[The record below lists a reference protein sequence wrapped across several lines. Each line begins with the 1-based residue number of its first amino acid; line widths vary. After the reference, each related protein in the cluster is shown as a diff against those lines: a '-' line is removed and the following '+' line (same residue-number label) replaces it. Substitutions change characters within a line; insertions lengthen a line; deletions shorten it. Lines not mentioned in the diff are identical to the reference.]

1 MKGFINEFT
10 ESSDILKAQITELES
25 QIKDKDKTIE
35 DLKDDLALK
44 DKALNEHEDML
55 TSLGKQLS
63 KEKIEN
69 MKKDKTILELGKHE
83 AKVSMELMKMKN
95 EVNSINQSLDMKGGE

>member
-1 MKGFINEFT
+1 MKGFIKEFT
-10 ESSDILKAQITELES
+10 ERTDSMNAQITELES
-25 QIKDKDKTIE
+25 QFKEKDKTIKE
-35 DLKDDLALK
+35 LKEELSLK
-44 DKALNEHEDML
+44 DKTLAEHEDML

-83 AKVSMELMKMKN
+83 AKVSMKLMKMKN
-95 EVNSINQSLDMKGGE
+95 EVNSIKQSLDMKGGE